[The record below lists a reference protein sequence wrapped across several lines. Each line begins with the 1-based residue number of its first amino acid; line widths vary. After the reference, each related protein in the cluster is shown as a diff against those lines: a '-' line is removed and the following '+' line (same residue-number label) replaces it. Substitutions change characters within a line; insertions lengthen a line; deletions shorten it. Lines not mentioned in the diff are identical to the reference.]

1 LGSSPFS
8 ILSISSITEVFQYFG
23 VYKRDLDPLNV
34 TFLHL
39 YFQNYII
46 IEEMEKIENRE
57 DIADIVLRKLG
68 NLTKIEAI
76 KVWMY

>member
-1 LGSSPFS
+1 
-8 ILSISSITEVFQYFG
+8 
-23 VYKRDLDPLNV
+23 
-34 TFLHL
+34 
-39 YFQNYII
+39 
-46 IEEMEKIENRE
+46 MEKIENRE

>member
-34 TFLHL
+34 TLLHL

>member
-1 LGSSPFS
+1 LGSTPFS

-34 TFLHL
+34 TLLHL